1 MINELGITGNIDKL
15 EQDIIIHQNRLVRE
29 RADTEEAVVALEQE
43 ATDAF
48 LNNIEVQ
55 QLITELELMII
66 EGVKNDI

>member
-1 MINELGITGNIDKL
+1 MINELGVIGNIDKI
-15 EQDIIIHQNRLVRE
+15 EHDIIIHQNRLVRE
-29 RADTEEAVVALEQE
+29 RATTEEAVVALEQE

-66 EGVKNDI
+66 EGGK

>member
-1 MINELGITGNIDKL
+1 MINELGVIGNIDKI
-15 EQDIIIHQNRLVRE
+15 ERDIIIHQNRLVRE

-66 EGVKNDI
+66 EGGK

>member
-29 RADTEEAVVALEQE
+29 RATTEEAVVALEQE

-66 EGVKNDI
+66 EGGK

>member
-29 RADTEEAVVALEQE
+29 RAVTEEAVIALEQE

-66 EGVKNDI
+66 GGNNDL

>member
-29 RADTEEAVVALEQE
+29 RAVTEEAVIALEQE

-66 EGVKNDI
+66 EGGK

>member
-1 MINELGITGNIDKL
+1 MINELGITGNIDKI
-15 EQDIIIHQNRLVRE
+15 EHDIIIHQNRLVRE
-29 RADTEEAVVALEQE
+29 RATTEEAVVALEQE

-66 EGVKNDI
+66 EGGK

>member
-1 MINELGITGNIDKL
+1 MINELGVIGNIDKI
-15 EQDIIIHQNRLVRE
+15 EHDIIIHQNRLVRE
-29 RADTEEAVVALEQE
+29 RATTEESVVALEQE

-66 EGVKNDI
+66 EGGK